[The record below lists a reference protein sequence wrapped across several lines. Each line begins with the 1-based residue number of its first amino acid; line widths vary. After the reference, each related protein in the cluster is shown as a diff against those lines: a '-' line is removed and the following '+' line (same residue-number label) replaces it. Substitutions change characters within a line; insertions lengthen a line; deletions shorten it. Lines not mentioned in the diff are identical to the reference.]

1 MAASRTAPVIM
12 AIPSGSDPVQCSTKT
27 PALVSQAVITVTGD
41 WAEVSVPRC
50 AVASTGADEF
60 RLIHF
65 EERWRVI
72 GIRLFQEPLAVTA
85 DR

>member
-1 MAASRTAPVIM
+1 VERAA
-12 AIPSGSDPVQCSTKT
+12 
-27 PALVSQAVITVTGD
+27 ITLEGG

-50 AVASTGADEF
+50 AGADEF

-65 EERWRVI
+65 DARWRIVHI
-72 GIRLFQEPLAVTA
+72 ELFQGPVKVTT